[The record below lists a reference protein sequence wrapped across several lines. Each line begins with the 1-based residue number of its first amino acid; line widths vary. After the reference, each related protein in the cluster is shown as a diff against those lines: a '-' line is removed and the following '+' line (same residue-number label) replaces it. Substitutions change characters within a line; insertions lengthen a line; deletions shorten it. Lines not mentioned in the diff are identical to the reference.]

1 MTPAFLV
8 RDKRGSSAAEFAL
21 VLPLL
26 LLLLFGIIDA
36 GRFAW
41 EYNKAEKATQV
52 GARVAVVTDV
62 IPPGLATASYVGVSG
77 LTQGDVIP
85 ASALGI
91 ISCKSTSGTVTCDCA
106 PPDGAPPCPASLGTA
121 DPTAFDR
128 IVTRMQYMK
137 SDITASNVR
146 VEYRGSGLGFAG
158 DPNGMEIAPIVTVK
172 LTGVQFKP
180 ITALLFATIAMPD
193 FRTSLTAED
202 SSGSQSN

>member
-1 MTPAFLV
+1 MTPNTLL
-8 RDKRGSSAAEFAL
+8 RDCRGASAAEFAL

-26 LLLLFGIIDA
+26 LLMLFGIIDA

-41 EYNKAEKATQV
+41 EFNKAEKATQV

-62 IPPGLATASYVGVSG
+62 IPGGLATASYVGVSG

-85 ASALGI
+85 ASALGL
-91 ISCKSTSGTVTCDCA
+91 ISCWSASGTLTCSCT
-106 PPDGAPPCPASLGTA
+106 PPNGASPCPALGTA
-121 DPTAFDR
+121 NTASFDR

-137 SDITASNVR
+137 PDITASNVR

-158 DPNGMEIAPIVTVK
+158 DPNGMEVAPLVTVR
-172 LTGVQFKP
+172 LSGLQFKP